1 MNIRPGGTC
10 GDSGDLS
17 PVMLYINSFTLFG
30 SVCKGTDKS
39 GANISNHS
47 CPLMIRIVLNWM
59 CLQGK
64 IKIDGKS
71 FNIYMRL
78 GHCRLVPSRFENVP
92 PSL

>member
-17 PVMLYINSFTLFG
+17 PVMLYTNTFTLFQ

-47 CPLMIRIVLNWM
+47 CSLRMGIVLSVEEIMVEKKKDRNS
-59 CLQGK
+59 L
-64 IKIDGKS
+64 D
-71 FNIYMRL
+71 
-78 GHCRLVPSRFENVP
+78 RFDI
-92 PSL
+92 